1 MINKTEPI
9 KFGTD
14 GWRAVIAEEYTFFNV
29 RRISLAIA
37 LHFKNH
43 IKINNGIVIGYDTRF
58 LSREF
63 ASASAEVF
71 ANNGIQVLFTDSF
84 VTTPAVSLLVKNEK
98 LAFGVVITASH
109 NPYKYN
115 GFKLKDEFGGSM
127 YPDEIFKIEEKLKE
141 IQDVDIKQKFDEL
154 IKSGKIKLID
164 GRKYYLDDLSN
175 KIDIDKIIKGRLKVV
190 YDAMYGAGQGS
201 LKVLINAD
209 ELHSEINP
217 SFGTVAPEPVQKNL
231 SEICNKIKKEK
242 YDIGIVTDGDADR
255 IAIIDENGDFLDAQK
270 TFALLL
276 HYLFKYKK
284 MTGKVVRGYSTSDL
298 IRKYCEK
305 YNIPLET
312 VPIGFKHI
320 SKIMINE
327 DVLIGAEESGGIGIK
342 GHLPERD
349 GIFNGL
355 LYMEMLA
362 ATGKSI
368 SELKKELEDEFGIYY
383 YQRTDVHTTQ
393 ELKQETLNSC
403 SNLKAGDRI
412 GRQKIIDMGSLD
424 GYRFSFDGGWIIIR
438 ASGTEPLLRFYCETE
453 EKNNTSSILTE
464 SIKQFNLTK

>member
-1 MINKTEPI
+1 MNKIEPV

-14 GWRAVIAEEYTFFNV
+14 GWRAVIGEDYTFLNV
-29 RRISLAIA
+29 RRISLAVA
-37 LHFKNH
+37 LHFQNH
-43 IKINNGIVIGYDTRF
+43 PKIKNGIVIGYDTRF

-71 ANNGIQVLFTDSF
+71 ANNGINVILTDSF

-127 YPDEIFKIEEKLKE
+127 YPDEILKIEAKLKE
-141 IQDVDIKQKFDEL
+141 IKDVEIKQKFDEL

-164 GRKYYLDDLSN
+164 GRKYYLNNLRS
-175 KIDIDKIIKGRLKVV
+175 KIEIDKIVTGRLKVV

-201 LKVLINAD
+201 LKELINAD

-217 SFGTVAPEPVQKNL
+217 SFGNGAPEPVPKNL
-231 SEICNKIKKEK
+231 SEVCNKIKKEK

-255 IAIIDENGDFLDAQK
+255 IAIIDEMGDFLDAQK

-298 IRKYCEK
+298 IQKYCEK

-349 GIFNGL
+349 GVFNGL
-355 LYMEMLA
+355 LYLEMLA
-362 ATGKSI
+362 TTGKSI
-368 SELKKELEDEFGIYY
+368 SQLKKELENEFGVYY

-393 ELKQETLNSC
+393 ELKLDALNAC
-403 SNLKAGDRI
+403 SKLKAGDKI
-412 GRQKIIDMGSLD
+412 GGKVIINIGSLD
-424 GYRFSFDGGWIIIR
+424 GYRFAFNGGWIIIR

-453 EKNNTSSILTE
+453 GKNNTTSILAE
-464 SIKQFNLTK
+464 SIKQFNLSK